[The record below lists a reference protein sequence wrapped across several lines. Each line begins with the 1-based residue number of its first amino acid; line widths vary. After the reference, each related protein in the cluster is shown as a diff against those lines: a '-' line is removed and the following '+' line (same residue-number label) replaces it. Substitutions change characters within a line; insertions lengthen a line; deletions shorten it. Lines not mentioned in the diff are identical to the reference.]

1 MQTRTERSLNEI
13 FDTDPAPKDPEKK
26 TLGTEL
32 ESVPDYHPAGFVPDE
47 ERENAELKSDM
58 ADDYDIARSN
68 YKELIRQ
75 GESLLELV
83 MSTAQATEDPKHID
97 AASKVIGQL
106 AGLNSRLLELT
117 QRKQDVYNKTRT
129 TEVIRNALNGDPSS
143 GKTLVQNNNS
153 TVTNNVQFVGTAA
166 DLMKLIKDVKNEE
179 TTDKRLPDL

>member
-13 FDTDPAPKDPEKK
+13 FDTDPAPEDEDEK
-26 TLGTEL
+26 TENVGTDL
-32 ESVPDYHPAGFVPDE
+32 EPVPDYKPAGFVPSE
-47 ERENAELKSDM
+47 ERENEELKSDM

-68 YKELIRQ
+68 YKELIRH
-75 GESLLELV
+75 GEALLDLV

-97 AASKVIGQL
+97 AATKVIGQL

-117 QRKQDVYNKTRT
+117 QKKQDVYNKTRT
-129 TEVIRNALNGDPSS
+129 TEVIRNALNSDPAS

-166 DLMKLIKDVKNEE
+166 DLMKLIKDVKNEKA
-179 TTDKRLPDL
+179 TD

>member
-13 FDTDPAPKDPEKK
+13 FGTDPAPEDEKKDPP
-26 TLGTEL
+26 TEL
-32 ESVPDYHPAGFVPDE
+32 EVVPDYRPTGFAADE
-47 ERENAELKSDM
+47 ERENEELKSDM

-129 TEVIRNALNGDPSS
+129 TEVIRLS
-143 GKTLVQNNNS
+143 
-153 TVTNNVQFVGTAA
+153 
-166 DLMKLIKDVKNEE
+166 LIHI
-179 TTDKRLPDL
+179 